1 MSHSLGGCGFAL
13 RNCIHGWTR
22 SSRGSGAV
30 IEKDNVDFKWSIFLF
45 CRYANRRCDGIE
57 RVDEG
62 EKKKPHYPASLQGPF
77 DNLSGSLTPMM
88 VHQIRCDWLVRL
100 SLAEMYVLDDN
111 SARFRL
117 ECIPW

>member
-30 IEKDNVDFKWSIFLF
+30 IEKDDVDFKLEYLF
-45 CRYANRRCDGIE
+45 FSRRARPRCVEIG

-62 EKKKPHYPASLQGPF
+62 EKKKPHYPAFLQGPF
-77 DNLSGSLTPMM
+77 DNLSGDFSPMM
-88 VHQIRCDWLVRL
+88 VHQIDCDWLIRL

-111 SARFRL
+111 CARSWL
-117 ECIPW
+117 EYIPW

>member
-30 IEKDNVDFKWSIFLF
+30 IEKDNVDVYWSIFVFSRL
-45 CRYANRRCDGIE
+45 ANSRCDEVG

-62 EKKKPHYPASLQGPF
+62 EKKKPHYPASLQGPLPLLVRR
-77 DNLSGSLTPMM
+77 LSPMM
-88 VHQIRCDWLVRL
+88 IHRFILIGWIAYLL
-100 SLAEMYVLDDN
+100 YVLDD
-111 SARFRL
+111 SYASFGL
-117 ECIPW
+117 QYIPW